1 MDLPP
6 SIHALD
12 EQLLRITGLP
22 LLPTDPRE
30 VVAGDEEVR
39 EDWIRPTSD
48 VFHDIRTHHGL
59 EMQLRLI
66 EKTHPEADVAHTDNQ
81 FQMTQ
86 TCRYRGRGGDRVR

>member
-22 LLPTDPRE
+22 LLPKDPRE

-39 EDWIRPTSD
+39 EDRIRPTCD
-48 VFHDIRTHHGL
+48 VFHDIRTHHRL
-59 EMQLRLI
+59 EVQLCLI
-66 EKTHPEADVAHTDNQ
+66 EKSHFEADVAHTDNQ